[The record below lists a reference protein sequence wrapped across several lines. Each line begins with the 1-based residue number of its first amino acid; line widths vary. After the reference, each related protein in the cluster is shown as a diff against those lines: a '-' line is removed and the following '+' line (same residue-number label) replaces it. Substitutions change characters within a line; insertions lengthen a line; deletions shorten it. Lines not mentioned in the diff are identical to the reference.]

1 MKNKLVAILWYLILA
16 LVFFVLQFSISD
28 WLLSNSPKEL
38 IVKCYL
44 VVGLITLLI
53 LFNALII
60 QRLYPIHV
68 GSVFLVGMIAKMA
81 VVLAWV
87 FVNQEIKDNIYQLIL
102 AYFLLLF
109 AEVIGF
115 VKLLSD
121 KR

>member
-44 VVGLITLLI
+44 VVGLITLVI